1 MGWVGGFYFRF
12 HVTCDS
18 TNQYDTSGFTVA
30 EKEQN
35 ECVTPAVVLIH
46 FHSPLARTAAIAP
59 YTRRVIGK
67 SSFTHIP
74 KAEQSWVWVT

>member
-18 TNQYDTSGFTVA
+18 TYQYTSGFTVA

-35 ECVTPAVVLIH
+35 GMCHPSSGINTFPEP
-46 FHSPLARTAAIAP
+46 
-59 YTRRVIGK
+59 IG
-67 SSFTHIP
+67 
-74 KAEQSWVWVT
+74 